1 MLKRIFLLSLLL
13 VSWISL
19 VPTDANAYG
28 TQLIYGKYF
37 GVLQMDGRTEKIA
50 VSLDA
55 FIVQFNNPTT
65 YPALNV
71 IVRTNLGG
79 FQGREYVAYNF
90 YAPTFNYEQG
100 ILELNDADKNLSAT
114 LSVSS
119 SETES
124 ILEGPVVF
132 RMSNSK
138 GRMKLVMK
146 TDDTQPDVI
155 APLASL
161 LSGEY
166 EGRCGKDSASLQIET
181 GHELAAVN
189 NGNALNEFA
198 ITGRLGF
205 SNAPN
210 CSKSKLNKYCSQAPF
225 GSGTY
230 SPFSGQLT
238 MQGPLGTITCG
249 KNSDSLTCDL
259 LLYSRKNSC
268 ELKKKFEPFSQPIQA
283 PKTSFIGVPV
293 DSKKALSDPLPP
305 ENAALLKDLNGDFY
319 GFLHHENR
327 DLYQPLEMNVVA
339 STSTENPH
347 VQNQVMINPT
357 LFLRLGKS
365 WDTPTVLSIFFPQR
379 VFWMNPGFA
388 FQDASSDYIAV
399 ISSWRKGYVS
409 GILYSRSY
417 GRIGSFEMLKGSKPP
432 AFEHMNSM
440 ESPFKNFRGPIDL
453 DSIKN
458 LRTISIE
465 IPNQIPASG
474 QSGIPVLGRF
484 SSPGVMSMFDAGSID
499 LNTGSVNLLIRNSKG
514 DRLVTGEITKQ
525 GSMSLLWPVGP
536 ALGAPM
542 VDYKAFSYL
551 PTSGK

>member
-1 MLKRIFLLSLLL
+1 M
-13 VSWISL
+13 
-19 VPTDANAYG
+19 
-28 TQLIYGKYF
+28 
-37 GVLQMDGRTEKIA
+37 
-50 VSLDA
+50 
-55 FIVQFNNPTT
+55 
-65 YPALNV
+65 
-71 IVRTNLGG
+71 
-79 FQGREYVAYNF
+79 
-90 YAPTFNYEQG
+90 
-100 ILELNDADKNLSAT
+100 
-114 LSVSS
+114 
-119 SETES
+119 
-124 ILEGPVVF
+124 
-132 RMSNSK
+132 
-138 GRMKLVMK
+138 
-146 TDDTQPDVI
+146 
-155 APLASL
+155 
-161 LSGEY
+161 
-166 EGRCGKDSASLQIET
+166 
-181 GHELAAVN
+181 
-189 NGNALNEFA
+189 
-198 ITGRLGF
+198 
-205 SNAPN
+205 
-210 CSKSKLNKYCSQAPF
+210 
-225 GSGTY
+225 
-230 SPFSGQLT
+230 
-238 MQGPLGTITCG
+238 
-249 KNSDSLTCDL
+249 
-259 LLYSRKNSC
+259 
-268 ELKKKFEPFSQPIQA
+268 KKKFEPFSQPIQA